1 MVQYVRIVKNILNE
15 NKHETLELMGY
26 RDSGMAKLTQV
37 VNVLT
42 SWGYVAVSKIKTR
55 PDPAL
60 KIIIR
65 RTEDFQEKFDAFAK
79 VLTEKREERLRLKA
93 EADAAKNAAKDSVKD
108 GVKDQAVDGKADEA
122 DEKKDDGEA
131 GHADAAPTDATTT
144 DAKSETVDAEK
155 SHE

>member
-15 NKHETLELMGY
+15 NKHETLELVGY

-42 SWGYVAVSKIKTR
+42 SWGYVAVNKIKTR

-65 RTEDFQEKFDAFAK
+65 RTDDFQEKFDAFAK
-79 VLTEKREERLRLKA
+79 VLSEKREERLRLKA
-93 EADAAKNAAKDSVKD
+93 ESDAAKDAVKD
-108 GVKDQAVDGKADEA
+108 EVKD
-122 DEKKDDGEA
+122 
-131 GHADAAPTDATTT
+131 
-144 DAKSETVDAEK
+144 
-155 SHE
+155 